1 MAKHSIYPTLPRGSQ
16 VLVRVSGTELTL
28 RDRLVVYVSALF
40 FIGSLFWLPSIYAW
54 AINRLRSIPK
64 DQPRRRAMYTFFLV
78 GVTALYAAGPHRRAR
93 VGDLVQV
100 KKWSLWKAWLRFFA
114 FEVVADGGINSVKD
128 LLQGQAIVGISPH
141 GIFPFGLAFATLTD
155 LSSEAFGR
163 LRPVVASAT
172 QLIPFVRDVLN
183 WVRAV

>member
-16 VLVRVSGTELTL
+16 VLVRVSGTEFTL
-28 RDRLVVYVSALF
+28 RDRLVVYGSSLF
-40 FIGSLFWLPSIYAW
+40 FIGSLFWVPSIYAW

-64 DQPRRRAMYTFFLV
+64 DQPRRRAMYIFFLV
-78 GVTALYAAGPHRRAR
+78 GVTALYAAGPHRRAN
-93 VGDLVQV
+93 LVQV
-100 KKWSLWKAWLRFFA
+100 RKWSLWKAWLRFFA

-172 QLIPFVRDVLN
+172 QLIPFVRDVLK
-183 WVRAV
+183 WVSAV